1 MDAKDRLDALAGLRL
16 VAATAVALA
25 HMAFLTGPRYGPTFA
40 RVIHEGS
47 WALTLFFILSG
58 FVLAYGYHDRLANP
72 TRRELWR
79 YYVARVARI
88 WPLHLLA
95 LGLAMVWVVSPAEPG
110 TGPLVA
116 NAFLVHAW
124 VPSLRYVQS
133 YNAVSWS
140 LSLEW
145 SFYLAFPLMVLVAA
159 RFPAAR
165 PRYFVAVAVACWVV
179 TAAVVGCHTHRTE
192 TWVLFLC
199 NASPPARVGEFAIG
213 VMLGLAH
220 VHGGPSRS
228 RRFGTVR
235 ELLAVALLAALIFH
249 SHRVSILLRLNGYY
263 TPACAL
269 LVWVFARQRGVL
281 GRLIGSRPVV
291 YLSELS
297 LAFYLLHG
305 ITFTLLNRSFGPGWN
320 PLVQAGLYLA
330 VTCSVAAVLHHAF
343 EKPLRSAIIRWGNR
357 PVKPTSPTPRVWFAR
372 LRPRGRTTTVRQ
384 HVSVH
389 HS

>member
-25 HMAFLTGPRYGPTFA
+25 HMPFLAGPRYGPTFA
-40 RVIHEGS
+40 RLTHEGC

-72 TRRELWR
+72 TRRELRR

-88 WPLHLLA
+88 WPLHLLT
-95 LGLAMVWVVSPAEPG
+95 LGLAAAWAVSPARPG
-110 TGPLVA
+110 FGPLAA

-124 VPSLRYVQS
+124 VPDLRYVQS
-133 YNAVSWS
+133 YNSVSWS

-145 SFYLAFPLMVLVAA
+145 SFYLAFPLMVLAAA

-165 PRYFVAVAVACWVV
+165 PRHLVPVAVVCWAVPA
-179 TAAVVGCHTHRTE
+179 AAVGCFTHRTD

-213 VMLGLAH
+213 VTLGLAH
-220 VHGGPSRS
+220 VRSPRPSPGRW
-228 RRFGTVR
+228 GT
-235 ELLAVALLAALIFH
+235 AVQLFAVLGLGVLIFH
-249 SHRVSILLRLNGYY
+249 SHRVPVLLRLNGYY

-269 LVWVFARQRGVL
+269 LVWAFARHRGAL
-281 GRLIGSRPVV
+281 SRLVGSRPVV

-305 ITFTLLNRSFGPGWN
+305 IAFTLLNRAVGPGWN
-320 PLVQAGLYLA
+320 PLAQAALYLGA
-330 VTCSVAAVLHHAF
+330 TCAAAAVLHHAF
-343 EKPLRSAIIRWGNR
+343 EKPLRSAIIRWGDR
-357 PVKPTSPTPRVWFAR
+357 PPAPRRTIWFAR
-372 LRPRGRTTTVRQ
+372 LRSRLRPATVNR